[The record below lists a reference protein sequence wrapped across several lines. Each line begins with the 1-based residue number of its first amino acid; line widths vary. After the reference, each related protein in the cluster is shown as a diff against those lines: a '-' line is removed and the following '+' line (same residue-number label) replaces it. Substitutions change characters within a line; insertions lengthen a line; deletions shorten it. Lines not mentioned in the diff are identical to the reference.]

1 MNALLPVFA
10 ALSILSHAREIAL
23 PAGKA
28 TDFIRVERT
37 EKEVLLQPA
46 AATYERDGVKVTL
59 LGAVHIADTAYFND
73 LNKRFKSYD
82 RILFEM
88 IGGDKLAG
96 IRKKEEEGEKVE
108 TSPLAKIYGMIS
120 NFLELADQKSEIDY
134 SAKNFVHA
142 DLTMAEYQ
150 KLQEERGESL
160 LGFAMDAAKNA
171 DPANEPS
178 TLSLM
183 TALLSGNSDQAKL
196 LLIEALAG
204 GDEAMAGLVNPS
216 VIITDRNAKA
226 LEVLDAQIKAGHKN
240 LGIFYG
246 VAHFPDME
254 KSFLKK
260 GYKKTKQEWLT
271 AWSVAKE

>member
-1 MNALLPVFA
+1 MKTLLPVFA
-10 ALSILSHAREIAL
+10 ALSILSHAKEIVL
-23 PAGKA
+23 PADKA
-28 TDFIRVERT
+28 TDFIRVERSG
-37 EKEVLLQPA
+37 KEVLLQPA

-59 LGAVHIADTAYFND
+59 LGAVHIADKAYFTD
-73 LNKRFKSYD
+73 LNKRFESYD

-88 IGGDKLAG
+88 IGGDKLAE
-96 IRKKEEEGEKVE
+96 IRQKEAEGEKVAS
-108 TSPLAKIYGMIS
+108 SPLAKVYGMVS
-120 NFLELADQKSEIDY
+120 SFLELADQKSEIDY

-150 KLQEERGESL
+150 KLQKERGESL

-183 TALLSGNSDQAKL
+183 TALLSGNSNQAKL

-204 GDEAMAGLVNPS
+204 GDEAMAGLVNPT

-226 LEVLDAQIKAGHKN
+226 LAVLDAQIKAGHKN

-246 VAHFPDME
+246 AAHFPDME
-254 KSFLKK
+254 KSLLEK